1 MVSLP
6 IPSNPM
12 AIGTKEDVVRAV
24 ENMRAAPPATTG
36 KLTKRELKTY
46 EIQKE

>member
-12 AIGTKEDVVRAV
+12 VGTKEDVVRAV

-36 KLTKRELKTY
+36 KLTKRELKIY